1 MNQQRAV
8 FLFVSL
14 LCVLS
19 GLLYGSLI
27 DQSQT
32 AYSTTA
38 DLHSD
43 GSSGQTFTAGT
54 DGDLI
59 GIRLL
64 LEGAGYNAPRP
75 YGSDFQ
81 VNLRTVSAQNVV
93 SQTIVAT
100 GYQSKTGIERKTVKW
115 FEILFDQPYHQT
127 EGQRLAFTIHEL
139 SGGGSN
145 GWNNYALKS
154 ANPYAGGQQFYSFS
168 GSPLSSSTYDMAFET
183 IVVPEPA
190 AIILLSIGALF
201 MKRRE
206 NKGSRNLFR

>member
-1 MNQQRAV
+1 MNQQRAS
-8 FLFVSL
+8 FLFISL

-32 AYSTTA
+32 AYDVTS

-43 GSSGQTFTAGT
+43 GGSGQTFTAGM

-64 LEGAGYNAPRP
+64 LEGAGYSAPYP

-81 VNLRTVSAQNVV
+81 VNLVSAQNVV

-100 GYQSKTGIERKTVKW
+100 GYQSKTGIEKNTVKW
-115 FEILFDQPYHQT
+115 FEILFDQPYQQT
-127 EGQRLAFTIHEL
+127 EGQKLAFTINEL
-139 SGGGSN
+139 SGGGGN
-145 GWNNYALKS
+145 GWNNYAFMS
-154 ANPYAGGQQFYSFS
+154 GNPYSADQQFYSFS
-168 GSPLSSSTYDMAFET
+168 GSPLSTSNYDMAFET
-183 IVVPEPA
+183 IVITEPA
-190 AIILLSIGALF
+190 AIGLLSIGALF
-201 MKRRE
+201 MKRRHNRPTKE
-206 NKGSRNLFR
+206 LRT